1 MIGGSVV
8 ASQLEVTQL
17 GKKLIDQ
24 IQDRQIVL
32 LDGPLGSGKTFLVS
46 ECFRALGLSGS
57 TSPTFSW
64 IQNLKTSDG
73 RSVYH
78 IDLYRLEEPEELE
91 SIAFWDIF
99 QEKRAVVFIE
109 WSSRLDWRDLPF
121 DWSVDRIVIEL
132 TADTQQ
138 RQYHLEKLR

>member
-1 MIGGSVV
+1 MTTKSFV
-8 ASQLEVTQL
+8 ATPVDVAHLAQTLM
-17 GKKLIDQ
+17 GQ
-24 IQDRQIVL
+24 ISDRQAIL

-46 ECFRALGLSGS
+46 ECFRALGLTGS
-57 TSPTFSW
+57 TSPTFSL
-64 IQNLKTSDG
+64 IQQARTADG

-99 QEKRAVVFIE
+99 QEKRALVFIE

-121 DWSVDRIVIEL
+121 DWAVDRVAIEL
-132 TADTQQ
+132 TANLQQ
-138 RQYHLEKLR
+138 RHYSIEKLR